1 MNNPV
6 KTTYEEWMT
15 EDDIAT
21 YDSMVS
27 MGRTQLGK
35 ELAKNE
41 EFLLHIS
48 AMITLKQMKGML
60 VDVDEADIAKLKRI
74 HKEHQEAGLIFETP
88 SDEWYASAE
97 ALKKPYLP
105 EEVQKEIEEQNAL
118 TSNVVISDKKSSSTS
133 NIEDEAPDDD
143 IKKGY
148 VKLVV
153 PEATPEL

>member
-6 KTTYEEWMT
+6 KMTYEEWMS
-15 EDDIAT
+15 EEDIAT

-27 MGRTQLGK
+27 MGRNQLGK

-41 EFLLHIS
+41 SFLLHIS

-60 VDVDEADIAKLKRI
+60 VDVDEAAIAELKRI

-105 EEVQKEIEEQNAL
+105 EEVQKEIDEQNAL
-118 TSNVVISDKKSSSTS
+118 TSATSNVIVSDKK

>member
-1 MNNPV
+1 
-6 KTTYEEWMT
+6 
-15 EDDIAT
+15 
-21 YDSMVS
+21 
-27 MGRTQLGK
+27 
-35 ELAKNE
+35 
-41 EFLLHIS
+41 
-48 AMITLKQMKGML
+48 MITLKQMKGML
-60 VDVDEADIAKLKRI
+60 VDVDEAAIAELKRI

-105 EEVQKEIEEQNAL
+105 EEVQKEIDEQNAL
-118 TSNVVISDKKSSSTS
+118 TSATSNVIVSDKK

>member
-60 VDVDEADIAKLKRI
+60 VDVNEEDIAKLKRI

-105 EEVQKEIEEQNAL
+105 EEVQKEIDEQNAL
-118 TSNVVISDKKSSSTS
+118 TSNVIVSDKKTSSTS

-153 PEATPEL
+153 PEATP